1 MGQVCPGGIL
11 YGPGHLSQ
19 ALSGH
24 KEKVI
29 GSRLSPSLLQ
39 AAFSQPTQGPLGL
52 AGPLL
57 ALAAPASQ
65 GDF

>member
-29 GSRLSPSLLQ
+29 GSSLLQ